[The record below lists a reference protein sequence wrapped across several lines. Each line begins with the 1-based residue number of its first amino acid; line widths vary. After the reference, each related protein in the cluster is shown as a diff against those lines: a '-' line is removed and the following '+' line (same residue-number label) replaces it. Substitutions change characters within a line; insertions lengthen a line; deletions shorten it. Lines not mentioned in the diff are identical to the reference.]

1 MEKGFAKIIKII
13 LLGVGFLMI
22 IIVAFFGYRDIPLE
36 DLKAK
41 YATSP
46 SAFISVDG
54 MEIHYRD
61 EGEQTDSIPIVLLH
75 GIGASLHTFNDWTKE
90 LIVDHRVVRVDLPA
104 YGLTGPFPH
113 RNYSME
119 NYVIFLKHFLK
130 AKGIKKCVLGGNS
143 LGGCIAWNFS
153 TKYPDMVDSLI
164 LIGATGYPFKS
175 KSVPIAFKLAQVPYI
190 NNFFTFIT
198 PRFLV
203 KASVE
208 NVYTDKTN
216 VSTEVVDRY
225 FELSLRKGNRQ
236 AFMDKFKNRLDTSS
250 YHKISLIKQKTLVL
264 WGEYDQLTPLKM
276 AHRFHKD
283 LPNDTLVI
291 LKGIGHILMEEHPDL
306 SLKPVKAFLKNN

>member
-1 MEKGFAKIIKII
+1 MKKGFSKIIKIM
-13 LLGVGFLMI
+13 LLGVGVLMI
-22 IIVAFFGYRDIPLE
+22 IIVSFFGYRDIPLE

-41 YATSP
+41 YATGS

-61 EGEQTDSIPIVLLH
+61 EGEATDSIPIVLLH
-75 GIGASLHTFNDWTKE
+75 GIGASLHTFNDWTKQ
-90 LIVDHRVVRVDLPA
+90 LIVDRRVVRVDLPA

-130 AKGIKKCVLGGNS
+130 ARGITRCVLGGNS
-143 LGGCIAWNFS
+143 LGGGIAWNFCA
-153 TKYPDMVDSLI
+153 KYPEMVESLI

-175 KSVPIAFKLAQVPYI
+175 KSVPIAFKLAQAPYI

-198 PRFLV
+198 PRLLV

-208 NVYTDKTN
+208 NVYTDNNN
-216 VSTEVVDRY
+216 VSMEVVDRY

-236 AFMDKFKNRLDTSS
+236 AFIDKFRNRLDTSS
-250 YHKISLIKQKTLVL
+250 YHKVSLIKQKTLVL
-264 WGEYDQLTPLKM
+264 WGEYDQLVPINL

-291 LKGIGHILMEEHPDL
+291 LKGLGHILMEEHPEE